1 MRPSMSNGPPSE
13 RIVAIVGRPNVGKS
27 ALFNRLVRRRLAIV
41 HAEEG
46 VTRDRLM
53 APAEWLG
60 QRFEVVDTGG
70 LALMD
75 RARSGD
81 EIQQATADQVH
92 VAIADAAAVI
102 LVVDLKAGRQALDDE
117 VARLLHRAGRPAVVA
132 ANKADLPDWDER
144 TEEFAELGFPVF
156 PVSAAHH
163 RGIEALMEAV
173 LPHLPEAPTDA
184 DPARLTGTRTY

>member
-1 MRPSMSNGPPSE
+1 MDKGGRMGDSGRRMSKEIPAQ

-46 VTRDRLM
+46 VTRDRLA

-75 RARSGD
+75 RAKTGD
-81 EIQQATADQVH
+81 DIARATADQVK
-92 VAIADAAAVI
+92 VAMEDAAAVI
-102 LVVDLKAGRQALDDE
+102 LVTDLKAGLQPLDIE
-117 VARLLHRAGRPAVVA
+117 VARLLRKAGRPAVVA
-132 ANKADLPDWDER
+132 DLRRQVFAVPGAGDHGQGEAHRDALRQPRQRLFDGLDGFAPEFDDE
-144 TEEFAELGFPVF
+144 FG
-156 PVSAAHH
+156 
-163 RGIEALMEAV
+163 
-173 LPHLPEAPTDA
+173 DA
-184 DPARLTGTRTY
+184 